1 MAYLSESQ
9 KEQFWREGVLVVED
23 AVSNA
28 DLTALRTVFQEWV
41 DESRDHLSDY
51 GKHWMVEHGLTF
63 NLAIAPRCRG
73 CVVCNRPRK
82 YRQFLPTSCERLER
96 SIFAPS

>member
-1 MAYLSESQ
+1 MAYLSDSQ

-63 NLAIAPRCRG
+63 NLAIAPRSGLRR
-73 CVVCNRPRK
+73 VQSPEEVSPVFAHIMRTAR
-82 YRQFLPTSCERLER
+82 TVD
-96 SIFAPS
+96 FAPS

>member
-51 GKHWMVEHGLTF
+51 GKTLDGRARFDLQPGHSAALPGLRRVQS
-63 NLAIAPRCRG
+63 PEE
-73 CVVCNRPRK
+73 V
-82 YRQFLPTSCERLER
+82 
-96 SIFAPS
+96 